1 MLSDFEMGRNFEKMA
16 ESLRK
21 QNKFNAET
29 KRVVNYNAKLLGELS
44 KKHNGIVNWCSVLF
58 LGLDLLIAW
67 NAYDIYKLQKRVDK
81 LEKQDKT
88 GQNEE
93 KQAKNG

>member
-29 KRVVNYNAKLLGELS
+29 KRVVNNNARFLNELT
-44 KKHNGIVNWCSVLF
+44 KKHNGLCKCMSWSSALF
-58 LGLDLLIAW
+58 LCLDLLIAW

-81 LEKQDKT
+81 LE
-88 GQNEE
+88 NRAEE
-93 KQAKNG
+93 SKNCSK